1 MNKIKEMIMKD
12 IGWKLL
18 SVCIA
23 VGLWFMVI
31 NIENPIE
38 NRNYTTQIKFENEE
52 ALAEQ
57 GLVITN
63 LEELKDT
70 NVTIK
75 VRGERM
81 ALDRL
86 SQYRNYIQATVD
98 LKKATAS
105 AGNGEYVSLY
115 IEVKLP
121 SNAGDGFEIMSKDP
135 AFVPVKVENLVS
147 VERNVEAVVNGQAG
161 SGYVVSKPVVTPET
175 VKISG
180 AESAVNMV
188 NSVEAAVTIDSPD
201 KDITVNADLVAY
213 DKDGNVVSGI
223 TFSQNQVKVKVGI
236 SKSKRVPVKATI
248 QGTPAEGYTVE
259 NISCDPQY
267 IDITGTDSVLQEIS
281 EITLPVVNVNGRT
294 ANVETVYDIDDI
306 LPENVKPKD
315 GVESEIKVTVS
326 ISTETTKELIIDSS
340 KINIEGKPAEG
351 LQASFVPENVHLTI
365 KGSKNAI
372 DSVNESEITGTV
384 NVDNLTEGTHV
395 VEVEFNLPDGVSI
408 VGGAYNAE
416 VSVFGNSNNTTEN
429 NTEIPENTENTE
441 TEN

>member
-1 MNKIKEMIMKD
+1 
-12 IGWKLL
+12 
-18 SVCIA
+18 
-23 VGLWFMVI
+23 
-31 NIENPIE
+31 
-38 NRNYTTQIKFENEE
+38 
-52 ALAEQ
+52 
-57 GLVITN
+57 
-63 LEELKDT
+63 
-70 NVTIK
+70 
-75 VRGERM
+75 
-81 ALDRL
+81 
-86 SQYRNYIQATVD
+86 
-98 LKKATAS
+98 
-105 AGNGEYVSLY
+105 
-115 IEVKLP
+115 
-121 SNAGDGFEIMSKDP
+121 
-135 AFVPVKVENLVS
+135 
-147 VERNVEAVVNGQAG
+147 
-161 SGYVVSKPVVTPET
+161 
-175 VKISG
+175 
-180 AESAVNMV
+180 MV

-201 KDITVNADLVAY
+201 KDVTVNADLVAY

-236 SKSKRVPVKATI
+236 SKSKRVLVKATI